1 LLVDSAGNQAALYS
15 ETILM
20 KPTIDQVKAAC
31 PGLDEGLVREHMA
44 RLTERYFHSF
54 PVEAVCR
61 HLGALARLSGDH
73 PVEVLFDSGD
83 SETVAC
89 TVLGFDYPA
98 LFSLIAGVLAGM
110 GFNILSGDVFTYKRT
125 PEEPTPKGQRPRL
138 RQGLPSR
145 AFLGRRR
152 IVDHFAGV
160 LETALSFEAWAA
172 ELRTRL
178 EEIIGLLERGES
190 DLAKHRVNEMVVAR
204 LAQVQQDAAPVLYPV
219 EIEVDNTAPSHTRL
233 KIFSEDTPA
242 FLYSLTNALS
252 LHGISIEHVRI
263 RTVERRIEDEI
274 DIVDEKGNKIETP
287 EVLSSIQLSV
297 LLTKQFTYFLGK
309 APDPY
314 AALRRFEFIVRDMVH
329 LPGRR
334 RWLAILSNPHTLQ
347 DLARLLGTSDYLWED
362 FIRLHYESLLPMLKP
377 LVAGERFSEP
387 VETIAARLN
396 HALNGATALED
407 QRQRLNAF
415 KDRELFLIDLDH
427 ILNPEMEFSELA
439 ERLTALAEH
448 VVAAAASFAHEHLAR
463 RYGIPRSAAG
473 LQARFTILGL
483 GKLGGAAL
491 GYASDI
497 EFLVIY
503 SDNGSTDDKET
514 IANSEFF
521 DRLVRN
527 ISRFIE
533 AKREGIFHVDLRL
546 RPYGSAGPLA
556 SSLESFCRYYG
567 RAGDALSYERL
578 ALVRLRC
585 IGGDRTLGAQIERI
599 RDELIYASHNINLD
613 ELRELREKQF
623 LEKTAGGKLN
633 AKFSP
638 GGLVDLEY
646 DIQILQVIYGK
657 QIAAMRTPLLHQA
670 LMALADA
677 GVLSSE
683 ETDQLIEAYR
693 FLRRLIN
700 AMRILRGSAQD
711 LFLPPVNSV
720 EFAALARRTGYRRGG
735 ALDPSQRL
743 RLDFETHTA
752 AVRAFAE
759 RHFGRDSLP
768 GPDVGTVADLVLSEN
783 PPPQLLRK
791 ILTAAGFANVDR
803 AYVNLRSLAGIGSR
817 RQAFARLSI
826 LASDILARTPDPDMA
841 LNNWERFIRALTSP
855 EFHYNLLLSQPMRLE
870 ILLTI
875 FAGSQFLAD
884 ALVRNPG
891 FLDWIT
897 LPENLHQS
905 GSKEDL
911 EGELRAG
918 AESGQSHTTWL
929 NQLRRFRR
937 REILRIGTRDM
948 YLKVPTEQVMI
959 ELSTLADALTDAALS
974 DVWTR
979 SAEAGRKVSGDLGEL
994 ADHFCILAFGKL
1006 GGSELNYSSDI
1017 DLIGIFDGSPALAT
1031 GLGVDSSTFKYL
1043 FTWVMERVTLDL
1055 SMHTEEGHAYRVD
1068 LRLRPYG
1075 GAGDLVPSLS
1085 WLVAYYDKSASF
1097 WELQA
1102 ALKLRPIAGSLSL
1115 GFAFLDRLRPILVRR
1130 RRPEDIVQSIEK
1142 MRSAAIKQGSRSM
1155 GPAGLDVKSGA
1166 GGIRDVEFLVQGLQL
1181 IHAGD
1186 QPEIL
1191 EGNTLA
1197 ALTRLCDAG
1206 LLHERVCEQLRHDY
1220 LFLRVVE
1227 HYLQILEDRQIHAV
1241 PDDRAELAALAK
1253 RVLGPEEEGS
1263 GFREKLEACTKRV
1276 RQTYVRLLLEAAV
1289 RGRRA
1294 VPISTP
1300 KGKAL

>member
-1 LLVDSAGNQAALYS
+1 
-15 ETILM
+15 M

-31 PGLDEGLVREHMA
+31 PGIDEGLVREHLA
-44 RLTERYFHSF
+44 RLTERYFQSF
-54 PVEAVCR
+54 PAEAVCR
-61 HLGALARLSGDH
+61 HLSALARLSPDH
-73 PVEVLFDSGD
+73 PVEVLIDGGD

-89 TVLGFDYPA
+89 TVLGFDYSA

-110 GFNILSGDVFTYKRT
+110 GFNILSGDVFTYERT
-125 PEEPTPKGQRPRL
+125 SEPAPKEHRRRP

-145 AFLGRRR
+145 GFLGRRR

-160 LETALSFEAWAA
+160 VETALSFEAWAA

-204 LAQVQQDAAPVLYPV
+204 LAQLQQDVAPVLYPV
-219 EIEVDNTAPSHTRL
+219 EIEVDNSAPSHTRL

-252 LHGISIEHVRI
+252 LHGISIEHVQI
-263 RTVERRIEDEI
+263 RTVENRIEDEI
-274 DIVDEKGNKIETP
+274 DIVDGKGSKIETP
-287 EVLSSIQLSV
+287 EILSSIQLSV

-314 AALRRFEFIVRDMVH
+314 AALRRFEFLVRGMVH
-329 LPGRR
+329 LPGRE

-362 FIRLHYESLLPMLKP
+362 FIRLQYETLLPMLKP
-377 LVAGERFSEP
+377 LVAGERFSDP
-387 VETIAARLN
+387 VETIPVRLG
-396 HALNGATALED
+396 HALNGATTLED

-415 KDRELFLIDLDH
+415 KDREIFLIDLDH

-439 ERLTALAEH
+439 DRLTALAEH
-448 VVAAAASFAHEHLAR
+448 VVATAARLAHEHLTR

-497 EFLVIY
+497 EFLVVY
-503 SDNGSTDDKET
+503 SDNGWTDGKDS

-527 ISRFIE
+527 ISQFIE

-567 RAGDALSYERL
+567 PGGDALSYERL

-585 IGGDRTLGAQIERI
+585 IGGDRTLGTQIERI
-599 RDELIYASHNINLD
+599 RDELIYASQSINLE

-623 LEKTAGGKLN
+623 IEKTAGGRLN
-633 AKFSP
+633 AKFSA

-646 DIQILQVIYGK
+646 DIQILQVMYGK
-657 QIAAMRTPLLHQA
+657 QIPAMRTPLLHQA
-670 LMALADA
+670 LTALADG
-677 GVLSSE
+677 GVLSPE

-693 FLRRLIN
+693 FLRHLIN

-711 LFLPPVNSV
+711 LFLPPVASV

-759 RHFGRDSLP
+759 RHFGWDSLP
-768 GPDVGTVADLVLSEN
+768 GPDVATVADLVLSEN
-783 PPPQLLRK
+783 PPPHLVKR

-803 AYVNLRSLAGIGSR
+803 ASVNLRSLAGIGSR
-817 RQAFARLSI
+817 RQTFARLSL

-905 GSKEDL
+905 GSKEGL
-911 EGELRAG
+911 EGELRTG
-918 AESGQSHTTWL
+918 AESGQSHLVWL
-929 NQLRRFRR
+929 NRLRRFRR
-937 REILRIGTRDM
+937 REILRIGARDM
-948 YLKVPTEQVMI
+948 YLKVVTEQVML
-959 ELSTLADALTDAALS
+959 ELSTLADALTNAVLRN
-974 DVWTR
+974 VWTR
-979 SAEAGRKVSGDLGEL
+979 SAQAEPKVPGDLGEL
-994 ADHFCILAFGKL
+994 ADHFSILAFGKL
-1006 GGSELNYSSDI
+1006 GGRELNYSSDI
-1017 DLIGIFDGSPALAT
+1017 DLMGIFDGSPTVAADR
-1031 GLGVDSSTFKYL
+1031 GLDSSMLKYL
-1043 FTWVMERVTLDL
+1043 FTWVMERVILDL

-1075 GAGDLVPSLS
+1075 GAGELVPSLAG
-1085 WLVAYYDKSASF
+1085 LVAYYDKTASL

-1102 ALKLRPIAGSLSL
+1102 ALKLRPIAGNLNL
-1115 GFAFLDRLRPILVRR
+1115 GFAFLDRLRPILLRR
-1130 RRPEDIVQSIEK
+1130 RRPEEIVQSIER
-1142 MRSAAIKQGSRSM
+1142 MRSAAIKQGSRAM
-1155 GPAGLDVKSGA
+1155 GPAGLDVKSGP
-1166 GGIRDVEFLVQGLQL
+1166 GGLRDVEFLVQGLQL
-1181 IHAGD
+1181 IYAAD

-1197 ALTRLCDAG
+1197 ALKKLCDAG
-1206 LLHERVCEQLRHDY
+1206 LLQDRVAEQLRHDY

-1241 PDDRAELAALAK
+1241 PDDSAELTALAK
-1253 RVLGPEEEGS
+1253 RVLGPEAEGS
-1263 GFREKLEACTKRV
+1263 GFREELEACTRRV
-1276 RQTYVRLLLEAAV
+1276 RETYVRQLLEAE
-1289 RGRRA
+1289 G
-1294 VPISTP
+1294 
-1300 KGKAL
+1300 

>member
-1 LLVDSAGNQAALYS
+1 
-15 ETILM
+15 M
-20 KPTIDQVKAAC
+20 KPTIDEVKAAC
-31 PGLDEGLVREHMA
+31 PGIDGELVREHMA
-44 RLTERYFHSF
+44 RLTERYFLSF
-54 PVEAVCR
+54 PAETVYR
-61 HLGALARLSGDH
+61 HLGALARLSPDH
-73 PVEVLFDSGD
+73 PVEVLFDRGD
-83 SETVAC
+83 SETAAC

-110 GFNILSGDVFTYKRT
+110 GFNILSGNVFTYERT
-125 PEEPTPKGQRPRL
+125 SKPARKEPGRGQR
-138 RQGLPSR
+138 QDLPSR
-145 AFLGRRR
+145 ALLGRRR
-152 IVDHFAGV
+152 IVDHFAGKI
-160 LETALSFEAWAA
+160 ETALSFEVWAV

-178 EEIIGLLERGES
+178 EEIIGLVERGES

-204 LAQVQQDAAPVLYPV
+204 LAQLQQGAAPVLYPV

-252 LHGISIEHVRI
+252 LHGVSIEHVRI
-263 RTVERRIEDEI
+263 RTVEHRIQDEI
-274 DIVDEKGNKIETP
+274 DIVDGKGNKIEIP
-287 EVLSSIQLSV
+287 EILSSIKLSV
-297 LLTKQFTYFLGK
+297 LLTKQFTYFLGR

-314 AALRRFEFIVRDMVH
+314 AALRRFEFLVRDMVH
-329 LPGRR
+329 LPKRE
-334 RWLAILSNPHTLQ
+334 RWRAILSNPNTLQ

-362 FIRLHYESLLPMLKP
+362 FIRLHYETLLPMLKP
-377 LVAGERFSEP
+377 LVAGERFSDP
-387 VETIAARLN
+387 IETIPVRIN
-396 HALNGATALED
+396 HALNGATTLEE
-407 QRQRLNAF
+407 QRQRLNVF
-415 KDRELFLIDLDH
+415 KDREIFLIDLDY

-448 VVAAAASFAHEHLAR
+448 VVATAARLAYEHLAR

-473 LQARFTILGL
+473 LQSRFTILGL

-497 EFLVIY
+497 EFLVVY
-503 SDNGSTDDKET
+503 SDNGWTDGKDS

-521 DRLVRN
+521 ARLVRN
-527 ISRFIE
+527 TSQFIE

-556 SSLESFCRYYG
+556 SSLEGFCRYYG
-567 RAGDALSYERL
+567 PGGDALSYERL

-585 IGGDRTLGAQIERI
+585 IGGDRALGTQIERI
-599 RDELIYASHNINLD
+599 RDELIYASQNINLE
-613 ELRELREKQF
+613 ELRGLREKQF
-623 LEKTAGGKLN
+623 NEKTEGGKLN

-646 DIQILQVIYGK
+646 DIQILQIMYGK
-657 QIAAMRTPLLHQA
+657 QVAPLRTPLLHRA

-677 GVLSSE
+677 GVLSPE
-683 ETDQLIEAYR
+683 ETNQLIEAYC

-700 AMRILRGSAQD
+700 AMRVLRGSAQD
-711 LFLPPVNSV
+711 LFLPAVDSV

-735 ALDPSQRL
+735 ALDPSQQL

-752 AVRAFAE
+752 TVRAFAE

-783 PPPQLLRK
+783 PPPHLLKK
-791 ILTAAGFANVDR
+791 ILIAAGFANVDR
-803 AYVNLRSLAGIGSR
+803 AYVNLRSLAGTGSR
-817 RQAFARLSI
+817 RQTFARLSL

-905 GSKEDL
+905 RSKEDL
-911 EGELRAG
+911 QGELRAG
-918 AESGQSHTTWL
+918 ANSGQGHLIWL
-929 NQLRRFRR
+929 NRLRRFRR
-937 REILRIGTRDM
+937 QEILRIGTRDM
-948 YLKVPTEQVMI
+948 YLKVSTGQVML
-959 ELSTLADALTDAALS
+959 ELSTLADAMTGAALS
-974 DVWTR
+974 NVWAR
-979 SAEAGRKVSGDLGEL
+979 SAEAERKFPGDLSAL
-994 ADHFCILAFGKL
+994 ADQFCILAFGKL
-1006 GGSELNYSSDI
+1006 GGRELNYSSDI
-1017 DLIGIFDGSPALAT
+1017 DLMGIFDGSPTLAA
-1031 GLGVDSSTFKYL
+1031 GLGLDSSMLKYL

-1075 GAGDLVPSLS
+1075 GAGELVPSFAG
-1085 WLVAYYDKSASF
+1085 LVAYYDKTASF

-1102 ALKLRPIAGSLSL
+1102 ALKLRPIAGSLGL
-1115 GFAFLDRLRPILVRR
+1115 GFAFLDRLRPILLRR
-1130 RRPEDIVQSIEK
+1130 RRPEEIVQSIEK
-1142 MRSAAIKQGSRSM
+1142 MRSAAIKQGSRAV
-1155 GPAGLDVKSGA
+1155 GAAGLDVKSGA
-1166 GGIRDVEFLVQGLQL
+1166 GGLRDVEFLVQGLQL
-1181 IHAGD
+1181 IHAAD
-1186 QPEIL
+1186 QPEVL

-1197 ALTRLCDAG
+1197 ALKRLCDAG
-1206 LLHERVCEQLRHDY
+1206 LLHDSVSEQLRHDY

-1241 PDDRAELAALAK
+1241 PDDSAELTALAK
-1253 RVLGPEEEGS
+1253 RVLGPDEEGS
-1263 GFREKLEACTKRV
+1263 SFKEKLEACTQRV
-1276 RQTYVRLLLEAAV
+1276 RETYVRHLLEAE
-1289 RGRRA
+1289 G
-1294 VPISTP
+1294 
-1300 KGKAL
+1300 KGHGAR

>member
-1 LLVDSAGNQAALYS
+1 V
-15 ETILM
+15 

-31 PGLDEGLVREHMA
+31 PGIDEGLVREHIA
-44 RLTERYFHSF
+44 RLTERYFRSF
-54 PVEAVCR
+54 PAEAVYR
-61 HLGALARLSGDH
+61 HLDALARLSPTN
-73 PVEVLFDSGD
+73 PVEVLFDQGD
-83 SETVAC
+83 SEALAC

-98 LFSLIAGVLAGM
+98 LFSLIAGVLAAM
-110 GFNILSGDVFTYKRT
+110 GFNILSGDVFTYERT
-125 PEEPTPKGQRPRL
+125 SQSTTKEPGRR

-145 AFLGRRR
+145 AFLERRR

-160 LETALSFEAWAA
+160 VDTALSFKAWAA
-172 ELRTRL
+172 ELRTGL
-178 EEIIGLLERGES
+178 EEIIRLLERGES

-204 LAQVQQDAAPVLYPV
+204 LARLQQGAAPVLYPV

-252 LHGISIEHVRI
+252 LHGVSIDHVRI
-263 RTVERRIEDEI
+263 RTVEHRIEDEI
-274 DIVDEKGNKIETP
+274 DIVDGKGDKIETP
-287 EVLSSIQLSV
+287 EILSSIKLSV

-314 AALRRFEFIVRDMVH
+314 AALRRFEFLVWDMVH
-329 LPGRR
+329 LPGRE

-347 DLARLLGTSDYLWED
+347 DLARLLGTSYYLWED
-362 FIRLHYESLLPMLKP
+362 FIRLHYETLLPMLKP
-377 LVAGERFSEP
+377 LVAGERFSDP
-387 VETIAARLN
+387 VETMPERLRD
-396 HALNGATALED
+396 ALAGATTSED
-407 QRQRLNAF
+407 QRQQLNSF
-415 KDRELFLIDLDH
+415 KDREIFLIDLDH

-439 ERLTALAEH
+439 ERLTSLAEH
-448 VVAAAASFAHEHLAR
+448 VVATAACLAHEHLAR

-497 EFLVIY
+497 EFVVVY
-503 SDNGSTDDKET
+503 SDNGWTDGKDS

-527 ISRFIE
+527 TSRFIE

-556 SSLESFCRYYG
+556 SSIESFCRYYG
-567 RAGDALSYERL
+567 PGGDALSYERL

-585 IGGDRTLGAQIERI
+585 IGGDRTLGTQIERI
-599 RDELIYASHNINLD
+599 RDELTYASQNINIE
-613 ELRELREKQF
+613 ELREVREKQF
-623 LEKTAGGKLN
+623 IEKTAGGKLN

-646 DIQILQVIYGK
+646 DIQLLQVMYGR
-657 QIAAMRTPLLHQA
+657 QIPALRTPLLHRA

-677 GVLSSE
+677 GVLSPD
-683 ETDQLIEAYR
+683 ETDQLLEAYR

-711 LFLPPVNSV
+711 LFLPPVDSV

-735 ALDPSQRL
+735 ALDPSQQL

-752 AVRAFAE
+752 TVRAFAE

-783 PPPQLLRK
+783 PPPHLLEK
-791 ILTAAGFANVDR
+791 ILAAAGFANVDR
-803 AYVNLRSLAGIGSR
+803 AYVNLKSLAGIGSR
-817 RQAFARLSI
+817 RQTFARLSL

-884 ALVRNPG
+884 ALVRDPG

-905 GSKEDL
+905 PSKEDL
-911 EGELRAG
+911 LEELQAG
-918 AESGQSHTTWL
+918 AQPGQGHLIWL
-929 NQLRRFRR
+929 NRLRRFRR

-948 YLKVPTEQVMI
+948 YLKLPTEQVML
-959 ELSTLADALTDAALS
+959 ELSTLADALTNAALGN
-974 DVWTR
+974 VWTR
-979 SAEAGRKVSGDLGEL
+979 SAEAERKVPGDLSEL
-994 ADHFCILAFGKL
+994 AGNFCILAFGKL
-1006 GGSELNYSSDI
+1006 GGRELNYSSDI
-1017 DLIGIFDGSPALAT
+1017 DLMGLFDDSPTLAA
-1031 GLGVDSSTFKYL
+1031 GLGLDASMLKYL

-1055 SMHTEEGHAYRVD
+1055 ATHTEQGHAYRVD

-1075 GAGDLVPSLS
+1075 GAGELVPSLTG
-1085 WLVAYYDKSASF
+1085 LAAYYDKTASL

-1102 ALKLRPIAGSLSL
+1102 AVKLRPIAGNLSL
-1115 GFAFLDRLRPILVRR
+1115 GFAFLDRLRPVLLRR
-1130 RRPEDIVQSIEK
+1130 RRPEEIVQSIVK
-1142 MRSAAIKQGSRSM
+1142 MRSAAIRQGSRTV
-1155 GPAGLDVKSGA
+1155 GPAGLDVKSGV
-1166 GGIRDVEFLVQGLQL
+1166 GGLRDVEFLVQGLQL
-1181 IHAGD
+1181 IHAAE

-1197 ALTRLCDAG
+1197 ALKRLCDAG
-1206 LLHERVCEQLRHDY
+1206 LLRGPVSEQLRHDY

-1241 PDDRAELAALAK
+1241 PDDGAELTALAK
-1253 RVLGPEEEGS
+1253 RVLGTEAGGS
-1263 GFREKLEACTKRV
+1263 IFKEKLESCTRRV
-1276 RQTYVRLLLEAAV
+1276 REAYVKQLLKAE
-1289 RGRRA
+1289 GSRRRSGLTTA
-1294 VPISTP
+1294 KMGGASS
-1300 KGKAL
+1300 ASD

>member
-1 LLVDSAGNQAALYS
+1 
-15 ETILM
+15 M
-20 KPTIDQVKAAC
+20 KPSIEQVNAAC
-31 PGLDEGLVREHMA
+31 PGIDEGLVRDHMA

-54 PVEAVCR
+54 PAEAVYR
-61 HLGALARLSGDH
+61 HLGALARLSPDH

-83 SETVAC
+83 NGIVAC

-98 LFSLIAGVLAGM
+98 LFSLITGVLAGM
-110 GFNILSGDVFTYKRT
+110 GFNILSGDVFTYERAAEPAPTEPRRRLRPGPLART
-125 PEEPTPKGQRPRL
+125 P
-138 RQGLPSR
+138 
-145 AFLGRRR
+145 FGRRR

-160 LETALSFEAWAA
+160 VETALSSDVWAA

-178 EEIIGLLERGES
+178 EETIGLLERGES

-263 RTVERRIEDEI
+263 RTVEHRIEDEI
-274 DIVDEKGNKIETP
+274 DIVDGKGNKIEIP
-287 EVLSSIQLSV
+287 EIISSIQLSV

-314 AALRRFEFIVRDMVH
+314 AALRRFEFLVRDMVH
-329 LPGRR
+329 LPGRE
-334 RWLAILSNPHTLQ
+334 RWLALLSNPRTLQ

-362 FIRLHYESLLPMLKP
+362 FIRLHYETLLPMLKP
-377 LVAGERFSEP
+377 LIGGERFSDP
-387 VETIAARLN
+387 VETIPQRLS
-396 HALNGATALED
+396 HALNGATTVEE

-415 KDRELFLIDLDH
+415 KDREIFLIDLDH
-427 ILNPEMEFSELA
+427 ILNPDMEFSELA
-439 ERLTALAEH
+439 ERLTSLAEH
-448 VVAAAASFAHEHLAR
+448 VVATAADLAHEHLIR

-473 LQARFTILGL
+473 LQSRFTIVGL

-497 EFLVIY
+497 EFLVVY
-503 SDNGSTDDKET
+503 SDNGWTDGKDS

-527 ISRFIE
+527 SSQFIE

-556 SSLESFCRYYG
+556 SSLDSFCRYYG
-567 RAGDALSYERL
+567 LGGDALSYERL
-578 ALVRLRC
+578 ALVRLRW
-585 IGGDRTLGAQIERI
+585 IGGDRTLGTQIERI
-599 RDELIYASHNINLD
+599 RDELIYASQNINL
-613 ELRELREKQF
+613 EEVRELREKQF
-623 LEKTAGGKLN
+623 IEKTEGGRLN

-646 DIQILQVIYGK
+646 DIQILQVMYGK
-657 QIAAMRTPLLHQA
+657 QIAALRTPLLHQA
-670 LMALADA
+670 LMALAAA
-677 GVLSSE
+677 GMLSPE

-711 LFLPPVNSV
+711 LFLPPVDSV
-720 EFAALARRTGYRRGG
+720 EFAALARRTGYPRGG

-783 PPPQLLRK
+783 PPPHLLKK
-791 ILTAAGFANVDR
+791 ILTAAGFTNVQR

-817 RQAFARLSI
+817 RHTFARLSL

-884 ALVRNPG
+884 TLVRNPG

-905 GSKEDL
+905 RSKEDL
-911 EGELRAG
+911 ERELRAG
-918 AESGQSHTTWL
+918 ANSGQSDLMWL
-929 NQLRRFRR
+929 NQLRRLRR

-948 YLKVPTEQVMI
+948 YLKVPTEQVML
-959 ELSTLADALTDAALS
+959 ELSTLADALTGAALS
-974 DVWTR
+974 IVWTR
-979 SAEAGRKVSGDLGEL
+979 SAEAERKVPGDLGEL

-1006 GGSELNYSSDI
+1006 GGTELNYSSDI
-1017 DLIGIFDGSPALAT
+1017 DLMAIFDVSPALAASL
-1031 GLGVDSSTFKYL
+1031 GLDSNMLKYL

-1075 GAGDLVPSLS
+1075 GAGELVPSLS
-1085 WLVAYYDKSASF
+1085 GLVAYYDKTASL

-1102 ALKLRPIAGSLSL
+1102 ALKLRPIAGNLTL
-1115 GFAFLDRLRPILVRR
+1115 GFAFLDRLRPILLRR
-1130 RRPEDIVQSIEK
+1130 RRPEEIVQSIEK
-1142 MRSAAIKQGSRSM
+1142 MRSAAIKQGSRAV
-1155 GPAGLDVKSGA
+1155 GPAGLDVKSGV
-1166 GGIRDVEFLVQGLQL
+1166 GGLRDVEFLVQGLQL
-1181 IHAGD
+1181 IHAAD
-1186 QPEIL
+1186 HPEIL
-1191 EGNTLA
+1191 EGNTLT
-1197 ALTRLCDAG
+1197 ALETLCDAG
-1206 LLHERVCEQLRHDY
+1206 LLPDPVSEHLRHDY

-1241 PDDRAELAALAK
+1241 PDDSAELTALAK
-1253 RVLGPEEEGS
+1253 RVLGPDEEGS
-1263 GFREKLEACTKRV
+1263 SFTGKLEGCATRV
-1276 RQTYVRLLLEAAV
+1276 REAYVRHLLEA
-1289 RGRRA
+1289 
-1294 VPISTP
+1294 T
-1300 KGKAL
+1300 GKAHGT

>member
-1 LLVDSAGNQAALYS
+1 
-15 ETILM
+15 M
-20 KPTIDQVKAAC
+20 KPTDEQVKAAC
-31 PGLDEGLVREHMA
+31 PGLDEGLIREHMA
-44 RLTERYFHSF
+44 RLSERYFRSF
-54 PVEAVCR
+54 PAEAVYR
-61 HLGALARLSGDH
+61 HLSALARLSLDH

-83 SETVAC
+83 SGTVAC

-98 LFSLIAGVLAGM
+98 LFSLITGVLAGM
-110 GFNILSGDVFTYKRT
+110 GFNILSGDVFTYART
-125 PEEPTPKGQRPRL
+125 SEPAATEPKHRL

-145 AFLGRRR
+145 ALLGRRR

-160 LETALSFEAWAA
+160 VETALSFDVWAA
-172 ELRTRL
+172 EFRIRL
-178 EEIIGLLERGES
+178 EEIIGLLERNDS

-204 LAQVQQDAAPVLYPV
+204 LAQVQQDGAPVLYPV

-263 RTVERRIEDEI
+263 RTVEQRIEDEI
-274 DIVDEKGNKIETP
+274 DIVDGTGNKIENL
-287 EVLSSIQLSV
+287 EVISSIQLSV
-297 LLTKQFTYFLGK
+297 LLTKEFTYFLGK

-314 AALRRFEFIVRDMVH
+314 AALRRFELLVRDMVH
-329 LPGRR
+329 LPGRE
-334 RWLAILSNPHTLQ
+334 RWLALLSNPHTLQ

-362 FIRLHYESLLPMLKP
+362 FIRLHYETLLPMLKP
-377 LVAGERFSEP
+377 LVGGERFSDP
-387 VETIAARLN
+387 VETIPQRLR
-396 HALNGATALED
+396 HALNGATTVED

-415 KDRELFLIDLDH
+415 KDREIFLIDLDH
-427 ILNPEMEFSELA
+427 ILNPEVEFSELA
-439 ERLTALAEH
+439 ERLTSLAEH
-448 VVAAAASFAHEHLAR
+448 VVAAAAALAHEHLAR
-463 RYGIPRSAAG
+463 RYGMPRSAAG
-473 LQARFTILGL
+473 LQSRFTILGL

-497 EFLVIY
+497 EFLVVY
-503 SDNGSTDDKET
+503 SDNGWTDGKDS

-521 DRLVRN
+521 HRLVQN
-527 ISRFIE
+527 TSQFIE

-567 RAGDALSYERL
+567 LGGDGLSYERL
-578 ALVRLRC
+578 ALVRLRW
-585 IGGDRTLGAQIERI
+585 IGGDRTLGTQIERI
-599 RDELIYASHNINLD
+599 RDELIYASQNINLG
-613 ELRELREKQF
+613 EVRELREKQF
-623 LEKTAGGKLN
+623 IEKTEGGKLN

-646 DIQILQVIYGK
+646 DIQILQVMYGK
-657 QIAAMRTPLLHQA
+657 HIAALRTPLLHQA
-670 LMALADA
+670 LVALADA
-677 GVLSSE
+677 GVLSPD
-683 ETDQLIEAYR
+683 ETEQLIEAYR

-711 LFLPPVNSV
+711 LFLPPVASV

-735 ALDPSQRL
+735 ALDPSQQL

-783 PPPQLLRK
+783 PPAHLAGR
-791 ILTAAGFANVDR
+791 ILTAAGFTNVQR
-803 AYVNLRSLAGIGSR
+803 AYVNLKSLAGIGSR
-817 RQAFARLSI
+817 RHTFARLSL

-884 ALVRNPG
+884 TLVRNPG

-905 GSKEDL
+905 KSKEDL
-911 EGELRAG
+911 EEELRAG
-918 AESGQSHTTWL
+918 AHGGQSHLMWL
-929 NQLRRFRR
+929 NQLRRLRR

-948 YLKVPTEQVMI
+948 YLKVTTEQAMG
-959 ELSTLADALTDAALS
+959 ELSTLADALISAALRN
-974 DVWTR
+974 VWTR
-979 SAEAGRKVSGDLGEL
+979 SAEAERKIPGDLAEL
-994 ADHFCILAFGKL
+994 EENFCILAFGKL
-1006 GGSELNYSSDI
+1006 GGAELNYSSDI
-1017 DLIGIFDGSPALAT
+1017 DLMGIFDSSPTRAADL
-1031 GLGVDSSTFKYL
+1031 GLEAGILKYL
-1043 FTWVMERVTLDL
+1043 FTWVMERVSLDL
-1055 SMHTEEGHAYRVD
+1055 SIHTEEGYAYRVD

-1075 GAGDLVPSLS
+1075 GAGELVPSLTR
-1085 WLVAYYDKSASF
+1085 LVDYYEQTASL

-1102 ALKLRPIAGSLSL
+1102 ALKLRPVAGNSGL
-1115 GFAFLDRLRPILVRR
+1115 GFAFLDRLRPILLRR
-1130 RRPEDIVQSIEK
+1130 RRGEEIVHSIER
-1142 MRSAAIKQGSRSM
+1142 MRSAAIKQGSRPM
-1155 GPAGLDVKSGA
+1155 AAAGLDVKSGI

-1181 IHAGD
+1181 LHAGD
-1186 QPEIL
+1186 HPEL
-1191 EGNTLA
+1191 LQGNTLA
-1197 ALTRLCDAG
+1197 ALET
-1206 LLHERVCEQLRHDY
+1206 LHRVGILPASVAEQLRHDY
-1220 LFLRVVE
+1220 LFLRLVE

-1241 PDDRAELAALAK
+1241 PDDHAERTALAR
-1253 RVLGPEEEGS
+1253 RVLGPGEEGES
-1263 GFREKLEACTKRV
+1263 FMEKLEACTRRV
-1276 RQTYVRLLLEAAV
+1276 REMYVRHLLET
-1289 RGRRA
+1289 GG
-1294 VPISTP
+1294 
-1300 KGKAL
+1300 KG

>member
-1 LLVDSAGNQAALYS
+1 
-15 ETILM
+15 M
-20 KPTIDQVKAAC
+20 KPTFDQVKAAC
-31 PGLDEGLVREHMA
+31 PGIDDGLIHEHIA
-44 RLTERYFHSF
+44 RLTGRYFYSF
-54 PVEAVCR
+54 PADAVYR
-61 HLGALARLSGDH
+61 HLTALARLSPDH
-73 PVEVLFDSGD
+73 PVEVLFESGD
-83 SETVAC
+83 SEIVAC

-98 LFSLIAGVLAGM
+98 LFSLITGILAGI
-110 GFNILSGDVFTYKRT
+110 GFNILSGDVFTYERT
-125 PEEPTPKGQRPRL
+125 SAEAPKETRRRR

-145 AFLGRRR
+145 AFSGRRR
-152 IVDHFAGV
+152 IVDHFAGEV
-160 LETALSFEAWAA
+160 ATPLSSGAWAA
-172 ELRTRL
+172 ELKTRL
-178 EEIIGLLERGES
+178 EEIIVLLERGES

-204 LAQVQQDAAPVLYPV
+204 LAQLQQDAAPALYPV

-263 RTVERRIEDEI
+263 RTFEHRIKDEL
-274 DIVDEKGNKIETP
+274 DIVDGKGNKIEAP
-287 EVLSSIQLSV
+287 EILSSIRLSV
-297 LLTKQFTYFLGK
+297 LLTKQFTYFLAK

-314 AALRRFEFIVRDMVH
+314 AALRRFEFLVRDMIH
-329 LPGRR
+329 LPGRE

-362 FIRLHYESLLPMLKP
+362 FIRLHYETLLPMLKP
-377 LVAGERFSEP
+377 LVAGERFSDP
-387 VETIAARLN
+387 VQSIPERLG
-396 HALNGATALED
+396 HAMIGASTLED

-415 KDRELFLIDLDH
+415 KDREIFLIDLDH
-427 ILNPEMEFSELA
+427 ILSPEMEFSELA
-439 ERLTALAEH
+439 ERLTALAEQ
-448 VVAAAASFAHEHLAR
+448 VVATAACVVYDHLAR

-497 EFLVIY
+497 EFLVVY
-503 SDNGSTDDKET
+503 SDSGWTDGEDS

-521 DRLVRN
+521 DRLARN
-527 ISRFIE
+527 ISQFIE

-567 RAGDALSYERL
+567 PGGDALSYERL
-578 ALVRLRC
+578 ALVRLRY
-585 IGGDRTLGAQIERI
+585 IGGDKTLGTQVERI
-599 RDELIYASHNINLD
+599 RDELIYPSQNIDLK

-623 LEKTAGGKLN
+623 IEKTAGGKLN

-646 DIQILQVIYGK
+646 DIQILQVMYGK
-657 QIAAMRTPLLHQA
+657 QIPAMRTPLLHQA
-670 LMALADA
+670 LMALARA

-683 ETDQLIEAYR
+683 EADQLIEAYR

-700 AMRILRGSAQD
+700 SMRILRGSAQD
-711 LFLPPVNSV
+711 LFLPPVDSV

-735 ALDPSQRL
+735 ALDPSQQL

-783 PPPQLLRK
+783 PPPDLLKR
-791 ILTAAGFANVDR
+791 ILTAAGFTNVDR
-803 AYVNLRSLAGIGSR
+803 AYINVRSLAGSGSR
-817 RQAFARLSI
+817 RQTFARLSL

-875 FAGSQFLAD
+875 LAGSQFLAD
-884 ALVRNPG
+884 VLVRNPG

-905 GSKEDL
+905 GSKDNL
-911 EGELRAG
+911 QKELL
-918 AESGQSHTTWL
+918 AEAYGGISQLIWL
-929 NQLRRFRR
+929 NRLRRLRR

-948 YLKVPTEQVMI
+948 YLKVPTEQVML
-959 ELSTLADALTDAALS
+959 ELSTLADTLTSVALS
-974 DVWTR
+974 NVWTR
-979 SAEAGRKVSGDLGEL
+979 SAEAERNVPGDLSAL

-1006 GGSELNYSSDI
+1006 GGRELNYSSDI
-1017 DLIGIFDGSPALAT
+1017 DLMGIFDDSPTLAA
-1031 GLGVDSSTFKYL
+1031 GLGLESSMLKYL

-1075 GAGDLVPSLS
+1075 NAGELVPSLTG
-1085 WLVAYYDKSASF
+1085 LVAYYDKTAAL

-1102 ALKLRPIAGSLSL
+1102 ALKLRPIAGNLSL
-1115 GFAFLDRLRPILVRR
+1115 GFAFLERLRPILLRR
-1130 RRPEDIVQSIEK
+1130 RRPEEIMQSIER
-1142 MRSAAIKQGSRSM
+1142 MRSAAIKQGSRTM
-1155 GPAGLDVKSGA
+1155 GPVGLDVKSGA
-1166 GGIRDVEFLVQGLQL
+1166 GGLRDVEFLVQGLQL
-1181 IHAGD
+1181 IHAAD
-1186 QPEIL
+1186 YPELL

-1197 ALTRLCDAG
+1197 ALKRLCDVG
-1206 LLHERVCEQLRHDY
+1206 LLEHPVAEQLRHD
-1220 LFLRVVE
+1220 
-1227 HYLQILEDRQIHAV
+1227 
-1241 PDDRAELAALAK
+1241 
-1253 RVLGPEEEGS
+1253 
-1263 GFREKLEACTKRV
+1263 
-1276 RQTYVRLLLEAAV
+1276 
-1289 RGRRA
+1289 
-1294 VPISTP
+1294 
-1300 KGKAL
+1300 